1 MRRTLLAELGRLRD
15 PEVIRETALEL
26 CERRPKTADG
36 VLWVRRMRTG
46 IRPQPDADRLANQIC
61 RLLDSYCSAHPG
73 TGKQDMLAALKIAC
87 DAVERAEVVE

>member
-1 MRRTLLAELGRLRD
+1 
-15 PEVIRETALEL
+15 
-26 CERRPKTADG
+26 
-36 VLWVRRMRTG
+36 MRTG